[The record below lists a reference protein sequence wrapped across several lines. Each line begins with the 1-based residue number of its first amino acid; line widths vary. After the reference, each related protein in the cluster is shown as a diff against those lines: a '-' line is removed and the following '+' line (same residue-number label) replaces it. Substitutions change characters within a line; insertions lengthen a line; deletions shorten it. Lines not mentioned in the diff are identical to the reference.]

1 MSNEWNKL
9 IEEKN
14 LPRSAAFSLVGTLGE
29 PVIIRAWNIAGLPS
43 DSFSVENGIIL
54 SNSRRWPLMIDP
66 QGQANKWIKNMEK
79 PKNLHVN
86 YFSIMNLVMFCFFL
100 DN

>member
-54 SNSRRWPLMIDP
+54 R
-66 QGQANKWIKNMEK
+66 
-79 PKNLHVN
+79 
-86 YFSIMNLVMFCFFL
+86 
-100 DN
+100 

>member
-14 LPRSAAFSLVGTLGE
+14 LPRSAAFSLVNTLGE
-29 PVIIRAWNIAGLPS
+29 PVVIRAWNIAGLPS

-54 SNSRRWPLMIDP
+54 R
-66 QGQANKWIKNMEK
+66 
-79 PKNLHVN
+79 
-86 YFSIMNLVMFCFFL
+86 
-100 DN
+100 